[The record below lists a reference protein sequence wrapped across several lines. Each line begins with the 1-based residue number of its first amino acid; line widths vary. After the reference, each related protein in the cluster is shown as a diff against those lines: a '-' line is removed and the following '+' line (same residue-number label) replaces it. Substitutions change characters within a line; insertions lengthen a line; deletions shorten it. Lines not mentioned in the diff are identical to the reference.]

1 MLLQWFAVVDVPMRI
16 SALVGIR
23 FRELK
28 FRSSRTPVCPRYVRC
43 VLDFVDRRRHE
54 ESVFIANPDSGCTIM
69 Q

>member
-16 SALVGIR
+16 SSLVGIR

-28 FRSSRTPVCPRYVRC
+28 FRLSRTPVRSTYVRR
-43 VLDFVDRRRHE
+43 VLDFVDRRRHKDA
-54 ESVFIANPDSGCTIM
+54 VFIANPGSGCTIM